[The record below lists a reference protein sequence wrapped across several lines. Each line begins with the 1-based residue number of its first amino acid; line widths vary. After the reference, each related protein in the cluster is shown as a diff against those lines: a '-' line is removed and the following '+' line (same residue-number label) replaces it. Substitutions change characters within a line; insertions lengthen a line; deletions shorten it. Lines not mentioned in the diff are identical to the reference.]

1 MNAHLSDEDGRW
13 PVVATVEVEASQQ
26 TLDALIHR
34 ATHYLFVP
42 AVQSPRGY
50 QWFDIRVDASFGG
63 ARAARIAYS
72 LLVSLQCFADEGLLP
87 GYRVVVGHEYLE
99 ISDAAAELLVSDFK
113 IERAAAK
120 VSS

>member
-1 MNAHLSDEDGRW
+1 MNAHLSGEDGRW

-34 ATHYLFVP
+34 ATNYLFVP
-42 AVQSPRGY
+42 AAGSPHGY
-50 QWFDIRVDASFGG
+50 LWFDIRVDLSLGS

-72 LLVSLQCFADEGLLP
+72 LLVSLECFANEGLLA

-99 ISDAAAELLVSDFK
+99 IGDSAAGFLVSNFK
-113 IERAAAK
+113 LERAAAK
-120 VSS
+120 VTP